1 MELLHQVLILWAYLN
16 KSTKGH
22 LRSNTMQEQLK
33 AAALSYLR
41 AALSCVGALYLSGIS
56 DPKVLANAFLAGLI
70 GPVLKALA
78 PNEKQ
83 LGIGAK

>member
-1 MELLHQVLILWAYLN
+1 
-16 KSTKGH
+16 
-22 LRSNTMQEQLK
+22 MQEQLK

-41 AALSCVGALYLSGIS
+41 AALSCVGALYLSGITE
-56 DPKVLANAFLAGLI
+56 PKVLVNAFLAGLI